1 MNNITQL
8 PQNWGALASFEARL
22 ASGNLS
28 FEELEAISS
37 ELRPLFYSTSGKVQ
51 ALAKKIFDT
60 LVELKQQLVERDLG
74 LVAEL
79 QTIEGAVEKLWLQQG
94 QLTPEELAEEIV
106 ALEKQLIQLK
116 VPFSPR
122 LRAKHQA
129 LEQELEKL
137 QFAFVFPVVSELE
150 EAENTFA
157 SELKKV
163 AEQVENGGSLDELTE
178 TQKKEIYRSVPQG
191 ASPEGL
197 AHAMD
202 TYLESLRAQ
211 AHLAQHF
218 FAGRIEEGFQAQ
230 LDLPEDVR
238 MRIDDL
244 IWEAAGQAPIDP
256 TLPENQQLMAGAV
269 LQCLEERMGY
279 ADIL

>member
-1 MNNITQL
+1 MNNITHL
-8 PQNWGALASFEARL
+8 PLDWSTLASLDARL

-28 FEELEAISS
+28 FEELEVI
-37 ELRPLFYSTSGKVQ
+37 SGKLKPLLKSTCDKVY
-51 ALAKKIFDT
+51 ALAKKIFHT
-60 LVELKQQLVERDLG
+60 IVELKEQLLHRDLG

-79 QTIEGAVEKLWLQQG
+79 QTIEGAVEKLWLQQ
-94 QLTPEELAEEIV
+94 QALTPEELAEEIV

-122 LRAKHQA
+122 LRAKHKA

-150 EAENTFA
+150 EVENTFA
-157 SELKKV
+157 SELKKI

-178 TQKKEIYRSVPQG
+178 TQKKEVYRSVPQG

-197 AHAMD
+197 AHAFE
-202 TYLESLRAQ
+202 TYLSSLRVQ
-211 AHLAQHF
+211 AALAQHF
-218 FAGRIEEGFQAQ
+218 FAGRIEEGFSAQ

-256 TLPENQQLMAGAV
+256 TIPENQQLMAGAV
-269 LQCLEERMGY
+269 LQGLEERMGY
-279 ADIL
+279 SDIL

>member
-1 MNNITQL
+1 
-8 PQNWGALASFEARL
+8 
-22 ASGNLS
+22 
-28 FEELEAISS
+28 
-37 ELRPLFYSTSGKVQ
+37 
-51 ALAKKIFDT
+51 